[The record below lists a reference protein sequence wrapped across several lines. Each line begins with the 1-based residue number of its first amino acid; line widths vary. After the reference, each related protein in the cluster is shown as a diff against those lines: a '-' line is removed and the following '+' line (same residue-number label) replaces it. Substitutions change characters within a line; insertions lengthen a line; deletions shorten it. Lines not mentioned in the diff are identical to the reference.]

1 MSIVSAQPLSVWRTG
16 SLRVNTDLVGLDIE
30 GKAKGAQSLHS
41 LLDDQD
47 YELMGGYTFGR
58 SLSAM
63 SSTTTC
69 DDAALCGDAADVCEE
84 ALCGDGSDGACEA
97 ALCGGA
103 DNCDAA
109 LCGGEFPE
117 DECDDGLCQ
126 ISLPSCVDRAQC
138 PDEPTTCAGAQLYF
152 ATGGC
157 AASCTNTDFVSVV
170 GTLVPLYPALAGCTR
185 QAPIIV
191 TTAFTASGDVSDFT
205 PSKKEGIKT
214 VFATAARVD
223 PSVVTVTVTS
233 ASVLITVAIAFSSPA
248 AATTAVSTLSTGIL
262 ANQGSLAAALQ
273 AAVPSIVVQAI
284 VTAPVITSGPGTA
297 IAPLTPPSADNTNTI
312 IIAVVVSCSVVIC
325 FVIGLAFYHRRK
337 QGERPRKKGAGV
349 SSGAEMQSIQLKEKY
364 KPIPMGQISYGD
376 QLGTGAFGVVYKCTF
391 QATKCAIKKLHAK
404 DESSEALAKALM
416 DEFHVM
422 SQLRHPNVLLTLGI
436 AEDAVEGTKGIVMEL
451 MEASLAD
458 VINLAAFELYSSWE
472 GSFFSIASDAANGMA
487 YIHFNSMLHRDLK
500 PGNVLLDAQWVAKI
514 ADFGSTFN
522 SAANQAGKDGGDIQG
537 TPPYMAPEIVQNKV
551 YDTPADVWAFGCLL
565 AHMGSKRAP
574 YSWLTHIETPKQLIE
589 VVRGGKYSPLELLLE
604 SKTTP
609 DGIKDLAEKCCQRG
623 PNLRPNFEQI
633 SGMITAAIPEGVEP
647 RPVARIKNRR
657 PLRTGLPMA
666 SGPTRDAASSETGR
680 ESKFRDRFKSKA
692 LEKSYRNN
700 ATGAGVA
707 NVGDDVSKPSLF
719 DTFSDTLLAT
729 FTPGKIDN
737 EEDKTGLV

>member
-1 MSIVSAQPLSVWRTG
+1 MYSLDLEGNSLGAWRTG
-16 SLRVNTDLVGLDIE
+16 SLRVNTDLVHSGPNV
-30 GKAKGAQSLHS
+30 GAVSIPQSLHS

-214 VFATAARVD
+214 VFATAAGVD
-223 PSVVTVTVTS
+223 PSVVTVTVTP

-284 VTAPVITSGPGTA
+284 VTAP
-297 IAPLTPPSADNTNTI
+297 I
-312 IIAVVVSCSVVIC
+312 IIAGQIDPPTPPTSNRRGGVGSGGLVGIALAVFFTLGCIFGGVVLALRKNPPVGAKAGTPIAITSSARTSAVSVTTDDKADDVVS
-325 FVIGLAFYHRRK
+325 GGR
-337 QGERPRKKGAGV
+337 
-349 SSGAEMQSIQLKEKY
+349 
-364 KPIPMGQISYGD
+364 
-376 QLGTGAFGVVYKCTF
+376 
-391 QATKCAIKKLHAK
+391 
-404 DESSEALAKALM
+404 
-416 DEFHVM
+416 
-422 SQLRHPNVLLTLGI
+422 
-436 AEDAVEGTKGIVMEL
+436 
-451 MEASLAD
+451 
-458 VINLAAFELYSSWE
+458 
-472 GSFFSIASDAANGMA
+472 
-487 YIHFNSMLHRDLK
+487 
-500 PGNVLLDAQWVAKI
+500 
-514 ADFGSTFN
+514 TFN
-522 SAANQAGKDGGDIQG
+522 D
-537 TPPYMAPEIVQNKV
+537 
-551 YDTPADVWAFGCLL
+551 
-565 AHMGSKRAP
+565 
-574 YSWLTHIETPKQLIE
+574 
-589 VVRGGKYSPLELLLE
+589 
-604 SKTTP
+604 
-609 DGIKDLAEKCCQRG
+609 
-623 PNLRPNFEQI
+623 
-633 SGMITAAIPEGVEP
+633 
-647 RPVARIKNRR
+647 
-657 PLRTGLPMA
+657 
-666 SGPTRDAASSETGR
+666 
-680 ESKFRDRFKSKA
+680 
-692 LEKSYRNN
+692 
-700 ATGAGVA
+700 
-707 NVGDDVSKPSLF
+707 
-719 DTFSDTLLAT
+719 
-729 FTPGKIDN
+729 KI
-737 EEDKTGLV
+737 

>member
-41 LLDDQD
+41 LLDYQD
-47 YELMGGYTFGR
+47 YELMGGYKFGR
-58 SLSAM
+58 SLQAVVSMSTAM

-214 VFATAARVD
+214 VFATAAGVD
-223 PSVVTVTVTS
+223 PSVVTVTVTP

-284 VTAPVITSGPGTA
+284 VTAPTIAAGSAVQIQIPTSNRTAGMGTGGYVGIALAVFFTLGCIFGGVVLALRKNPPVGAKAGTPIAITS
-297 IAPLTPPSADNTNTI
+297 SARTS
-312 IIAVVVSCSVVIC
+312 AVSVTTDDKADDVVS
-325 FVIGLAFYHRRK
+325 GGR
-337 QGERPRKKGAGV
+337 
-349 SSGAEMQSIQLKEKY
+349 
-364 KPIPMGQISYGD
+364 
-376 QLGTGAFGVVYKCTF
+376 
-391 QATKCAIKKLHAK
+391 
-404 DESSEALAKALM
+404 
-416 DEFHVM
+416 
-422 SQLRHPNVLLTLGI
+422 
-436 AEDAVEGTKGIVMEL
+436 
-451 MEASLAD
+451 
-458 VINLAAFELYSSWE
+458 
-472 GSFFSIASDAANGMA
+472 
-487 YIHFNSMLHRDLK
+487 
-500 PGNVLLDAQWVAKI
+500 
-514 ADFGSTFN
+514 TFN
-522 SAANQAGKDGGDIQG
+522 D
-537 TPPYMAPEIVQNKV
+537 
-551 YDTPADVWAFGCLL
+551 
-565 AHMGSKRAP
+565 
-574 YSWLTHIETPKQLIE
+574 
-589 VVRGGKYSPLELLLE
+589 
-604 SKTTP
+604 
-609 DGIKDLAEKCCQRG
+609 
-623 PNLRPNFEQI
+623 
-633 SGMITAAIPEGVEP
+633 
-647 RPVARIKNRR
+647 
-657 PLRTGLPMA
+657 
-666 SGPTRDAASSETGR
+666 
-680 ESKFRDRFKSKA
+680 
-692 LEKSYRNN
+692 
-700 ATGAGVA
+700 
-707 NVGDDVSKPSLF
+707 
-719 DTFSDTLLAT
+719 
-729 FTPGKIDN
+729 KI
-737 EEDKTGLV
+737 

>member
-1 MSIVSAQPLSVWRTG
+1 MYSLDIEGNSLGAWRTG
-16 SLRVNTDLVGLDIE
+16 SLRVNTDLVHSGPNV
-30 GKAKGAQSLHS
+30 GAVSIPQSLHS

-273 AAVPSIVVQAI
+273 AAVPSIVVQTI
-284 VTAPVITSGPGTA
+284 VTAPVITSVTGGRETA
-297 IAPLTPPSADNTNTI
+297 TVNLTSTGLSGGGIAGI
-312 IIAVVVSCSVVIC
+312 IIAILVVVLGCITYLFC
-325 FVIGLAFYHRRK
+325 KR
-337 QGERPRKKGAGV
+337 
-349 SSGAEMQSIQLKEKY
+349 
-364 KPIPMGQISYGD
+364 SYGGEASGS
-376 QLGTGAFGVVYKCTF
+376 LGPKFVPGGRTSSDVSPGKTVISTSKDSAYTYTTNSPGGSVHAGQSGLPPAPIF
-391 QATKCAIKKLHAK
+391 QAPPAPADPTEVVVEAPPEATIEETKEAPVPEPVPEPAPAVTT
-404 DESSEALAKALM
+404 SS
-416 DEFHVM
+416 
-422 SQLRHPNVLLTLGI
+422 R
-436 AEDAVEGTKGIVMEL
+436 
-451 MEASLAD
+451 
-458 VINLAAFELYSSWE
+458 
-472 GSFFSIASDAANGMA
+472 GSGFFS
-487 YIHFNSMLHRDLK
+487 F
-500 PGNVLLDAQWVAKI
+500 
-514 ADFGSTFN
+514 
-522 SAANQAGKDGGDIQG
+522 
-537 TPPYMAPEIVQNKV
+537 
-551 YDTPADVWAFGCLL
+551 
-565 AHMGSKRAP
+565 
-574 YSWLTHIETPKQLIE
+574 
-589 VVRGGKYSPLELLLE
+589 
-604 SKTTP
+604 
-609 DGIKDLAEKCCQRG
+609 
-623 PNLRPNFEQI
+623 
-633 SGMITAAIPEGVEP
+633 
-647 RPVARIKNRR
+647 
-657 PLRTGLPMA
+657 
-666 SGPTRDAASSETGR
+666 
-680 ESKFRDRFKSKA
+680 
-692 LEKSYRNN
+692 
-700 ATGAGVA
+700 
-707 NVGDDVSKPSLF
+707 
-719 DTFSDTLLAT
+719 
-729 FTPGKIDN
+729 
-737 EEDKTGLV
+737 

>member
-1 MSIVSAQPLSVWRTG
+1 MR
-16 SLRVNTDLVGLDIE
+16 
-30 GKAKGAQSLHS
+30 
-41 LLDDQD
+41 
-47 YELMGGYTFGR
+47 
-58 SLSAM
+58 
-63 SSTTTC
+63 
-69 DDAALCGDAADVCEE
+69 
-84 ALCGDGSDGACEA
+84 
-97 ALCGGA
+97 
-103 DNCDAA
+103 
-109 LCGGEFPE
+109 GEFPE

-214 VFATAARVD
+214 VFATAAGVD
-223 PSVVTVTVTS
+223 PSVVTVTVTP

-284 VTAPVITSGPGTA
+284 VTAPVITSGPGMA

-325 FVIGLAFYHRRK
+325 FMIGLAFYHRRK

-364 KPIPMGQISYGD
+364 KPIPMRQISYGD

-404 DESSEALAKALM
+404 DAKSEFLAKALM

-458 VINLAAFELYSSWE
+458 VLSSAAFEQYATWA
-472 GSFFSIASDAANGMA
+472 GSLLSIASDVANGMA
-487 YIHFNSMLHRDLK
+487 YIHYNNMLHRDLK

-514 ADFGSTFN
+514 ADFGTTFDST
-522 SAANQAGKDGGDIQG
+522 SHRAGESGGDIQG
-537 TPPYMAPEIVQNKV
+537 TPPYMAPEIVKRHV
-551 YDTPADVWAFGCLL
+551 YDKPVDVWAFGCML
-565 AHMGSKRAP
+565 AHMGTKRPP
-574 YSWLTHIETPKQLIE
+574 YSWLTHIETPKQLLD
-589 VVRGGKYSPLELLLE
+589 VVASGEYSPLELLLE
-604 SKTTP
+604 STTTP
-609 DGIKDLAEKCCQRG
+609 DAIKELAKQCCQPG
-623 PNLRPNFEQI
+623 PIMRPTFAQI
-633 SGMITAAIPEGVEP
+633 SELIIAAIPEGVDP
-647 RPVARIKNRR
+647 RPVARIKNKR
-657 PLRTGLPMA
+657 PLRRATLPDSPSSSDRGKSGLDQ
-666 SGPTRDAASSETGR
+666 SYRD
-680 ESKFRDRFKSKA
+680 KFRSRSKTQA
-692 LEKSYRNN
+692 DKSYRVED
-700 ATGAGVA
+700 AG
-707 NVGDDVSKPSLF
+707 SPPSPRTNPDSQASALF
-719 DTFSDTLLAT
+719 QTFSDTLLQT
-729 FTPGKIDN
+729 FTPGKGPKTPTDKSYPV
-737 EEDKTGLV
+737 EEAAPTPSPRTNPDTQAGALFQTFSDALATYTPGKGA